1 MIWKTSSTGEFKTS
15 SKYICD
21 DLALE
26 TFWRIFSQTRAR
38 LCPHAKFWISPKT
51 IELIWIIW
59 SLNICCKI
67 FAGLHHFQNSG
78 KTAWCIIEI
87 LLISHNNLS
96 HYEMIPIIQFKGDF
110 LANNVGVYQSEW
122 EKAKCCVRRK
132 EEKQEERV
140 SRSLSNRTPP
150 RPHHYHC
157 HCWYNFYWIST
168 DSQTIRKTIDFFVAI
183 LSIDFNRTRNTN
195 LLHFD
200 FIGRCSTWRKKS
212 RMVQCWKVRDGQL
225 FPLRLHYYLS
235 LSLIMVSTVL

>member
-1 MIWKTSSTGEFKTS
+1 MIWKTSLTGEFKIS

-78 KTAWCIIEI
+78 RTA
-87 LLISHNNLS
+87 LIVPDRNLIDIS
-96 HYEMIPIIQFKGDF
+96 YELGLTHYEIIQVIQFKGDF

-157 HCWYNFYWIST
+157 HCWYNFYWILT
-168 DSQTIRKTIDFFVAI
+168 DS
-183 LSIDFNRTRNTN
+183 LS
-195 LLHFD
+195 
-200 FIGRCSTWRKKS
+200 GR
-212 RMVQCWKVRDGQL
+212 
-225 FPLRLHYYLS
+225 PLTS
-235 LSLIMVSTVL
+235 LSPSYQ